1 MVRRR
6 IARLASLV
14 VLFAAPAFSQTL
26 HDVAKRVN
34 DHYNHL
40 NSLEAKYTE
49 RYSGMGMNKT
59 ETGTLLLKKP
69 GKMRWSYAAPEGK
82 LFVLDGKN
90 AYFYT
95 PGDAQAQVI
104 PAKKLDDMRSPLRF
118 LLGHTNL
125 EKELDHLTM
134 NSSGDRAYF
143 TGVPKGMEERV
154 KEFTVAVQAAT
165 GAILG
170 LKVEEIDG
178 STTEFTFSALKEN
191 VPVKDSD
198 FTFTPPAGVEI
209 VSGMPPV

>member
-1 MVRRR
+1 MVRRT
-6 IARLASLV
+6 IASLV
-14 VLFAAPAFSQTL
+14 LLISVPAFSQSL

-49 RYSGMGMNKT
+49 RYAGMGMNRT

-69 GKMRWSYAAPEGK
+69 GKMRWNYAAPEGK

-95 PGDAQAQVI
+95 PGDAQAQQI
-104 PAKKLDDMRSPLRF
+104 PAKKLDDLRSPLRF

-125 EKELDHLTM
+125 EKELDHLAMTT
-134 NSSGDRAYF
+134 SGDRAIF

-154 KEFTVAVQAAT
+154 KEFTITVNAAT

-170 LKVEEIDG
+170 LKVEEQDG
-178 STTEFTFSALKEN
+178 AITEFTFNSLKEN

-198 FTFTPPAGVEI
+198 FVFTPPDGVQI
-209 VSGMPPV
+209 VSGLPPV